1 MLKNQWS
8 KKEIED
14 SEYEIHH
21 RALSE
26 ELLLLKM
33 TKLQKDPVFLDQ

>member
-21 RALSE
+21 RAETS
-26 ELLLLKM
+26 KQSV
-33 TKLQKDPVFLDQ
+33 KI

>member
-21 RALSE
+21 RAL
-26 ELLLLKM
+26 
-33 TKLQKDPVFLDQ
+33 PRNIPF

>member
-14 SEYEIHH
+14 SEYAIHH

-26 ELLLLKM
+26 EYS
-33 TKLQKDPVFLDQ
+33 FFFFF